1 MKTFVASMLVAAMTM
16 AQEHRVL
23 KTSPEVRVFG
33 DRDTDYEIPKW
44 YSSDEGILSL
54 STRTMYN
61 GLSKA
66 THLVGCSMQS
76 GIASLPG
83 VSAGTGYRFKD
94 QRVGYAHYC
103 GDTSNYV
110 HPDDGTTPPPEED
123 KVVDQPEEN
132 KEESALDSIASGAV
146 AVAAALSLLTF

>member
-1 MKTFVASMLVAAMTM
+1 
-16 AQEHRVL
+16 
-23 KTSPEVRVFG
+23 
-33 DRDTDYEIPKW
+33 
-44 YSSDEGILSL
+44 
-54 STRTMYN
+54 
-61 GLSKA
+61 
-66 THLVGCSMQS
+66 MQS

-110 HPDDGTTPPPEED
+110 HPDDGTTPPEED